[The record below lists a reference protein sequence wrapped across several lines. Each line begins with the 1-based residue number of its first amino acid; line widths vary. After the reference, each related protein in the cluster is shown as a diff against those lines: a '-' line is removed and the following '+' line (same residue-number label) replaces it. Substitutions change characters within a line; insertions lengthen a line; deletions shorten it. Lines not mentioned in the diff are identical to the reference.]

1 MYNRKKFTHVVGGVE
16 ERTLCEDYRTV
27 HRIYSSILHG
37 AGLHVA
43 GGINANGREKGW
55 RIAISPARFWLKV
68 YADLKGLAKCR
79 LSLCKRRVCAV
90 FSVGEPFYLHLGFEP
105 LSVYTRDASLPYD
118 IKFSRIS
125 FCHGADYCLS

>member
-16 ERTLCEDYRTV
+16 ERALREDYRTV

-37 AGLHVA
+37 ASLHVA

-68 YADLKGLAKCR
+68 
-79 LSLCKRRVCAV
+79 
-90 FSVGEPFYLHLGFEP
+90 
-105 LSVYTRDASLPYD
+105 
-118 IKFSRIS
+118 
-125 FCHGADYCLS
+125 